1 MEMRVALYRA
11 AAADGATVTPEM
23 REAVRYAAARVP
35 VAIVSGAARAD
46 VELVVGAANLREAIA
61 VVITAAD
68 VEHGKPDPAGY
79 SLALERLGVAPSDG
93 LAIEDTEAGV
103 AAAKAAGLRCVG
115 LLGTLPADR
124 LGQAD
129 ELIERVDL
137 ELMQRLL
144 D

>member
-23 REAVRYAAARVP
+23 REAVRYAATRVP

-46 VELVVGAANLREAIA
+46 IELVVGAAGLREAIA
-61 VVITAAD
+61 VVVAAAD
-68 VEHGKPDPAGY
+68 VENGKPDPAGY
-79 SLALERLGVAPSDG
+79 SLALERLGVAPGDG

-103 AAAKAAGLRCVG
+103 AAAKAAGLRCLG

-137 ELMQRLL
+137 ELVQRLF